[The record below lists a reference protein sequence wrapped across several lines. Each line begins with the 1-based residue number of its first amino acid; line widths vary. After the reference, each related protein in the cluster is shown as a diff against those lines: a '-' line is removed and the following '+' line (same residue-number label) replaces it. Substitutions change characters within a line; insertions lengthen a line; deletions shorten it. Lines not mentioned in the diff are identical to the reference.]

1 MNEGRK
7 ASVAF
12 SQAGAWIILTPWSV
26 STGEK
31 RYDRGCLMTNDLFR
45 RQLGAYAAVHR
56 DWRNKATHFV
66 GIPIIVFSLL
76 LLLSLWTFQLGGRE
90 WTVSLAAAIVAVLGW
105 MALDLGIGLAMAV
118 IMAVA
123 WFAAEALA
131 GALGSASAVWMA
143 FIALF
148 VGGWVLQFVG
158 HHYEGK
164 RPALLDNIFQAFI
177 GPMFLV
183 AESFVAMGQRS
194 DLADAMG
201 EGDVTAR

>member
-1 MNEGRK
+1 M
-7 ASVAF
+7 A
-12 SQAGAWIILTPWSV
+12 
-26 STGEK
+26 
-31 RYDRGCLMTNDLFR
+31 NDLFR

-76 LLLSLWTFQLGGRE
+76 LVLSLWRFELAGRE
-90 WTVSLAAAIVAVLGW
+90 WTMSLAVAFVAVLGW
-105 MALDLGIGLAMAV
+105 LALDLGIGLVMALL
-118 IMAVA
+118 MAVA

-131 GALGSASAVWMA
+131 GSLGSASAVWMA

-148 VGGWVLQFVG
+148 VGGWALQFVG

-164 RPALLDNIFQAFI
+164 RPALLDNIFQGFI

-183 AESFVAMGQRS
+183 AESLVVMGQRS

-201 EGDVTAR
+201 EGDVTVR

>member
-1 MNEGRK
+1 MAN
-7 ASVAF
+7 
-12 SQAGAWIILTPWSV
+12 
-26 STGEK
+26 
-31 RYDRGCLMTNDLFR
+31 NLFR

-56 DWRNKATHFV
+56 DWRNRATHFV

-76 LLLSLWTFQLGGRE
+76 LVLSLWRFELLGRE
-90 WTVSLAAAIVAVLGW
+90 WTMSLAVAIVAVVGW
-105 MALDLGIGLAMAV
+105 MALDLGIGLIMAL

-131 GALGSASAVWMA
+131 GSLGSASAVWMA

-148 VGGWVLQFVG
+148 VGGWALQFVG

-164 RPALLDNIFQAFI
+164 RPALLTNIFQGFI

-183 AESFVAMGQRS
+183 AESLVVMGQRS

-201 EGDVTAR
+201 EGDVTVR